1 MVVDPAGWSP
11 FGPAKWTSLVVVALI
26 GCACVATLAG
36 PLSFSRRGLAL
47 WALFCGWAALAA
59 ALGVDPRLAWWGTPQ
74 RHFGVLTWVL
84 CGSMFLA
91 GQSVTGRD
99 GFRLVM
105 GVGTLVAGACGAWAL
120 ASWAGWQ
127 PLRLAGDPRLGGP
140 LGSASYLGA
149 AEALLIP
156 VALGVA
162 VDLSWSRRARL
173 AAGLCAGLGLFA
185 LVASGARAA
194 WVGCLVAL
202 VVVGFSRRLRIR
214 QAIGRRGVVSGVLA
228 IVVAVVGLALL
239 TGTASRVTAPFESE
253 TVGGVSRLAEWQTAL
268 RVIEEHPLVGVG
280 PEGYRVAFGRAVDA
294 SYQRDYGRDP
304 LPDRAHDSL
313 LDVSVTTGLPGLVAY
328 VGLVVLVG
336 GFARQALRRGSPATV
351 GLAGGLIAYGIG
363 GLFLFPIA
371 EIEPSAWLLAG
382 LLVAWTA
389 KPGQMLTLRVRR
401 WTSGVV
407 AAVTVAG
414 AAFALVIG
422 VRSTVGDQ
430 DMKSALIASSQGR
443 DGRALA
449 LADKAVSLAPD
460 NIVIRLAA
468 AEIDG
473 DSETL
478 AGVDRGLSELS
489 AGLSI
494 SPSDPVLGQESGA
507 LLVARAELTN
517 SPADWRRCLAALT
530 LLVRSDP
537 LNPTERLQLGVAE
550 DNVGSFGQAASQW
563 RLAAYLAPRS
573 AAPDADLA
581 ILYEQEGR
589 SAAARQAATDALRID
604 GTDQAA
610 QLVLDQERQ

>member
-1 MVVDPAGWSP
+1 
-11 FGPAKWTSLVVVALI
+11 
-26 GCACVATLAG
+26 
-36 PLSFSRRGLAL
+36 
-47 WALFCGWAALAA
+47 
-59 ALGVDPRLAWWGTPQ
+59 
-74 RHFGVLTWVL
+74 
-84 CGSMFLA
+84 
-91 GQSVTGRD
+91 
-99 GFRLVM
+99 
-105 GVGTLVAGACGAWAL
+105 
-120 ASWAGWQ
+120 
-127 PLRLAGDPRLGGP
+127 
-140 LGSASYLGA
+140 
-149 AEALLIP
+149 
-156 VALGVA
+156 
-162 VDLSWSRRARL
+162 
-173 AAGLCAGLGLFA
+173 
-185 LVASGARAA
+185 
-194 WVGCLVAL
+194 
-202 VVVGFSRRLRIR
+202 
-214 QAIGRRGVVSGVLA
+214 
-228 IVVAVVGLALL
+228 
-239 TGTASRVTAPFESE
+239 
-253 TVGGVSRLAEWQTAL
+253 
-268 RVIEEHPLVGVG
+268 
-280 PEGYRVAFGRAVDA
+280 
-294 SYQRDYGRDP
+294 
-304 LPDRAHDSL
+304 
-313 LDVSVTTGLPGLVAY
+313 
-328 VGLVVLVG
+328 
-336 GFARQALRRGSPATV
+336 
-351 GLAGGLIAYGIG
+351 
-363 GLFLFPIA
+363 
-371 EIEPSAWLLAG
+371 
-382 LLVAWTA
+382 
-389 KPGQMLTLRVRR
+389 MLTLRVRR